1 MTDELVGGIRP
12 VWLRR
17 LLNPNMRLFGR
28 NDIVLLGGLAVA
40 LFVLFNRPL
49 QEMFDFVREIEDTYN
64 VRLLP
69 ALMILVGLFVFH
81 QFRKRE
87 EVRVAALTSAT
98 AAEHATVRA
107 DEMERLIAF
116 SQAIARSLTEE
127 SIKSAAIAHVPLLAP
142 NRILW
147 ALARSEGQWRPLMN
161 VGNVAPGAQE
171 SAAKVALCEIDPPPG
186 VEPEFTCFPM
196 IIAGNPVGVLGVA
209 TQPPLADEQRR
220 ILTTAAALLAVSL
233 KNAELFREVV
243 ESNVRDPLTS
253 CVTRRHGMGIFQTE
267 MRRSRRS
274 QLPMSLIVFDLD
286 HFKAINDRYGHL
298 AGDAVLGA
306 VGGRMNSVLRGS
318 DLKCRYGGEEFL
330 ILLPDTP
337 TQGAIRVAETLR
349 REIEGSS
356 IPWNEDMLRVTAS
369 FGITSITPGEMD
381 PLAAIA
387 RADEALYRAKQD
399 GRNCVR
405 SAAEAEALV

>member
-1 MTDELVGGIRP
+1 
-12 VWLRR
+12 
-17 LLNPNMRLFGR
+17 MRLFGR
-28 NDIVLLGGLAVA
+28 NDLVLLSGLAVA
-40 LFVLFNRPL
+40 LYVLFYQPL
-49 QEMFDFVREIEDTYN
+49 QHMFDFVREIEQTYQ
-64 VRLLP
+64 VQLLP

-81 QFRKRE
+81 QYRKRE
-87 EVRVAALTSAT
+87 EVRVAALTSAA
-98 AAEHATVRA
+98 AAEQAISRSE
-107 DEMERLIAF
+107 EMERLIAF

-127 SIKSAAIAHVPLLAP
+127 SIKSAAVAHIPLLAP
-142 NRILW
+142 NRTVW
-147 ALARSEGQWRPLMN
+147 ALARTEGQWRPLMN

-171 SAAKVALCEIDPPPG
+171 SAAKIALCEIDPPPG

-209 TQPPLADEQRR
+209 AQPPLADEQRR

-233 KNAELFREVV
+233 KNSELFREVV

-267 MRRSRRS
+267 MRRARRS

-337 TQGAIRVAETLR
+337 SQGALRVAETLR
-349 REIEGSS
+349 REIEATS
-356 IPWNEDMLRVTAS
+356 IPWNDDMLRVTAS
-369 FGITSITPGEMD
+369 FGLTAITPGEMD

>member
-1 MTDELVGGIRP
+1 
-12 VWLRR
+12 
-17 LLNPNMRLFGR
+17 MRLFGR
-28 NDIVLLGGLAVA
+28 NDLVLLSGLAVA
-40 LFVLFNRPL
+40 LYVLFYQPL
-49 QEMFDFVREIEDTYN
+49 QHMFDFVREIERTYQ
-64 VRLLP
+64 VQLLP

-81 QFRKRE
+81 QYRKRE
-87 EVRVAALTSAT
+87 EVRVAALTSAA
-98 AAEHATVRA
+98 AAEEAISRSE
-107 DEMERLIAF
+107 EMERLIAF

-127 SIKSAAIAHVPLLAP
+127 SIKSAAVAHIPLLAP
-142 NRILW
+142 NRTVW
-147 ALARSEGQWRPLMN
+147 ALARTEGQWRPLMN

-171 SAAKVALCEIDPPPG
+171 SAAKIALCEIDPPPG
-186 VEPEFTCFPM
+186 VEPEFTCFPL

-209 TQPPLADEQRR
+209 AQPRLADEQRR

-233 KNAELFREVV
+233 KNSELFREVV

-267 MRRSRRS
+267 MRRARRS

-337 TQGAIRVAETLR
+337 SQGALRVAETLR
-349 REIEGSS
+349 REIEGTS
-356 IPWNEDMLRVTAS
+356 IPWSDDTLRVTAS
-369 FGITSITPGEMD
+369 FGITAITPGEMD

>member
-1 MTDELVGGIRP
+1 
-12 VWLRR
+12 
-17 LLNPNMRLFGR
+17 MRLFGR

-40 LFVLFNRPL
+40 LFIVFSQPL
-49 QEMFDFVREIEDTYN
+49 GRMFDFVREIEDTYK
-64 VRLLP
+64 VQLLP
-69 ALMILVGLFVFH
+69 AFMILVALYSFH
-81 QFRKRE
+81 QVRKRE
-87 EVRVAALTSAT
+87 EVRVAALASASAAEEAT
-98 AAEHATVRA
+98 ARAE
-107 DEMERLIAF
+107 EMERLIAF
-116 SQAIARSLTEE
+116 GQAIARSLTEE
-127 SIKSAAIAHVPLLAP
+127 SIKAAAVAHVPMLAP
-142 NRILW
+142 QRTAW
-147 ALARSEGQWRPLMN
+147 ALARSEGQWRPLLN
-161 VGNVAPGAQE
+161 VGDVAPGSQE
-171 SAAKVALCEIDPPPG
+171 SAARIALCEIDPPPG

-196 IIAGNPVGVLGVA
+196 IIAGTPVGVLGVA
-209 TQPPLADEQRR
+209 AMPPLADDQRR

-233 KNAELFREVV
+233 KNSELFREVV
-243 ESNVRDPLTS
+243 ESNVRDPLTA

-267 MRRSRRS
+267 LRRARRS

-306 VGGRMNSVLRGS
+306 VGARMNAVLRGS
-318 DLKCRYGGEEFL
+318 DLKCRYGGEEFM

-337 TQGAIRVAETLR
+337 SQGAQRVAETLR
-349 REIEGSS
+349 REIESNV
-356 IPWNEDMLRVTAS
+356 IPWNDEMLRVTAS

-405 SAAEAEALV
+405 SAAESEALV

>member
-1 MTDELVGGIRP
+1 MIDPEKGPDAIIEQRGHTLI
-12 VWLRR
+12 LT
-17 LLNPNMRLFGR
+17 L
-28 NDIVLLGGLAVA
+28 
-40 LFVLFNRPL
+40 NRP
-49 QEMFDFVREIEDTYN
+49 
-64 VRLLP
+64 
-69 ALMILVGLFVFH
+69 
-81 QFRKRE
+81 
-87 EVRVAALTSAT
+87 EVRNALST
-98 AAEHATVRA
+98 
-107 DEMERLIAF
+107 EMM
-116 SQAIARSLTEE
+116 
-127 SIKSAAIAHVPLLAP
+127 SIMVDAW
-142 NRILW
+142 NR
-147 ALARSEGQWRPLMN
+147 
-161 VGNVAPGAQE
+161 
-171 SAAKVALCEIDPPPG
+171 
-186 VEPEFTCFPM
+186 
-196 IIAGNPVGVLGVA
+196 
-209 TQPPLADEQRR
+209 
-220 ILTTAAALLAVSL
+220 
-233 KNAELFREVV
+233 V

-267 MRRSRRS
+267 MRRARRS

-337 TQGAIRVAETLR
+337 TQGAMRVAETLR

-356 IPWNEDMLRVTAS
+356 IPWNDDLLRVTAS
-369 FGITSITPGEMD
+369 FGITAITPGEMD

>member
-1 MTDELVGGIRP
+1 
-12 VWLRR
+12 
-17 LLNPNMRLFGR
+17 MRLFGR
-28 NDIVLLGGLAVA
+28 NDLVLLSGLAVA
-40 LFVLFNRPL
+40 LYVLFYQPL
-49 QEMFDFVREIEDTYN
+49 QHMFDFVREIERTYQ
-64 VRLLP
+64 VQLLP

-81 QFRKRE
+81 QYRKRE
-87 EVRVAALTSAT
+87 EVRVAALTSAAA
-98 AAEHATVRA
+98 AAEAISRSE
-107 DEMERLIAF
+107 EMERLIAF

-127 SIKSAAIAHVPLLAP
+127 SIKSAAVAHIPLLAP
-142 NRILW
+142 NRPAW
-147 ALARSEGQWRPLMN
+147 ALARTEGQWRPLIN

-171 SAAKVALCEIDPPPG
+171 SAAKIALCEIDPPPG

-209 TQPPLADEQRR
+209 ARPPLADEQRR

-233 KNAELFREVV
+233 KNSELFREVV

-267 MRRSRRS
+267 MRRARRS

-318 DLKCRYGGEEFL
+318 DLKCRYGGEEFM

-337 TQGAIRVAETLR
+337 SQGALRVAETLR
-349 REIEGSS
+349 REIEGTSV
-356 IPWNEDMLRVTAS
+356 PWNDDTLRVTAS
-369 FGITSITPGEMD
+369 FGITAITPGEMD

>member
-1 MTDELVGGIRP
+1 
-12 VWLRR
+12 
-17 LLNPNMRLFGR
+17 MRLFGR
-28 NDIVLLGGLAVA
+28 NDIVLRGCLAVA

-49 QEMFDFVREIEDTYN
+49 QEGFDFVREIEDTYQ

-69 ALMILVGLFVFH
+69 ALLILVGTFIFH
-81 QFRKRE
+81 QFRKRQ
-87 EVRVAALTSAT
+87 EVRSAAIASAAAAQEAT
-98 AAEHATVRA
+98 ARAE
-107 DEMERLIAF
+107 EMERLIAF
-116 SQAIARSLTEE
+116 GQAIARSLTEE
-127 SIKSAAIAHVPLLAP
+127 SIKAAAIAHVPQLAP
-142 NRILW
+142 NRVAW
-147 ALARSEGQWRPLMN
+147 ALARSDGQWRPLMN
-161 VGNVAPGAQE
+161 VGDVTPVAQE
-171 SAAKVALCEIDPPPG
+171 SAAKIALCEIDPPPG

-196 IIAGNPVGVLGVA
+196 IIAGMPVGVLGVA
-209 TQPPLADEQRR
+209 AQPEMADDQRR
-220 ILTTAAALLAVSL
+220 ILTSAAALLAVSL
-233 KNAELFREVV
+233 KNSELFREVV
-243 ESNVRDPLTS
+243 ESNVRDPLTA

-267 MRRSRRS
+267 MRRARRS

-286 HFKAINDRYGHL
+286 HFKAVNDRYGHL

-306 VGGRMNSVLRGS
+306 VGGRMNAVLRGS

-337 TQGAIRVAETLR
+337 AQGAHRVAETLR
-349 REIEGSS
+349 REIEANS
-356 IPWNEDMLRVTAS
+356 IPWNDEQLRVTAS
-369 FGITSITPGEMD
+369 FGITAITPGEMD

>member
-1 MTDELVGGIRP
+1 
-12 VWLRR
+12 
-17 LLNPNMRLFGR
+17 MRLFGR
-28 NDIVLLGGLAVA
+28 NDIVLLGGLALA
-40 LFVLFNRPL
+40 LFIVFSQPL
-49 QEMFDFVREIEDTYN
+49 GKMFDFVSEIEDTYQ
-64 VRLLP
+64 VQLLP
-69 ALMILVGLFVFH
+69 AFMILVALYSFH
-81 QFRKRE
+81 QVRKRE
-87 EVRVAALTSAT
+87 EVRVAALASASAAAHAT
-98 AAEHATVRA
+98 ARA

-127 SIKSAAIAHVPLLAP
+127 SIKAAAIAHVPQLAP
-142 NRILW
+142 NRIAW
-147 ALARSEGQWRPLMN
+147 ALARSDGQWRPLMN
-161 VGNVAPGAQE
+161 VGDVTPLAQE
-171 SAAKVALCEIDPPPG
+171 SAAKIALCEIDPPPG

-196 IIAGNPVGVLGVA
+196 IIAGMPVGVLGVA
-209 TQPPLADEQRR
+209 ARPEMADDQRR

-233 KNAELFREVV
+233 KNSELFREVV
-243 ESNVRDPLTS
+243 ESNVRDPLTA

-267 MRRSRRS
+267 MRRARRS

-306 VGGRMNSVLRGS
+306 VGGRMNAVLRGS

-337 TQGAIRVAETLR
+337 AQGAQRVAETLR
-349 REIEGSS
+349 REIEANS
-356 IPWNEDMLRVTAS
+356 IPWNDEQLRVTAS
-369 FGITSITPGEMD
+369 FGITAITPGEMD

>member
-1 MTDELVGGIRP
+1 
-12 VWLRR
+12 
-17 LLNPNMRLFGR
+17 MRLFGR
-28 NDIVLLGGLAVA
+28 NDIVLLGCLAVA

-49 QEMFDFVREIEDTYN
+49 QEGFDFVREIEETYQ

-69 ALMILVGLFVFH
+69 ALLILVGTFIFH
-81 QFRKRE
+81 QFRKRQ
-87 EVRVAALTSAT
+87 EVRSAAIASAAQAQEAT
-98 AAEHATVRA
+98 ARA
-107 DEMERLIAF
+107 VEMERLIAF
-116 SQAIARSLTEE
+116 GQAIARSLTEE
-127 SIKSAAIAHVPLLAP
+127 SIKAAAIAHVPQLAP
-142 NRILW
+142 NRVAW
-147 ALARSEGQWRPLMN
+147 ALARSDGQWRPLMN
-161 VGNVAPGAQE
+161 VGDVTPVAQE
-171 SAAKVALCEIDPPPG
+171 SAAKIALCEIDPPPG

-196 IIAGNPVGVLGVA
+196 IIAGMPVGVLGVA
-209 TQPPLADEQRR
+209 AQPEMADDQRR

-233 KNAELFREVV
+233 KNSELFREVV
-243 ESNVRDPLTS
+243 ESNVRDPLTA

-267 MRRSRRS
+267 MRRARRS
-274 QLPMSLIVFDLD
+274 QLPMALIVFDLD

-306 VGGRMNSVLRGS
+306 VGGRMNAVLRGS

-337 TQGAIRVAETLR
+337 AQGAQRVAETLR
-349 REIEGSS
+349 REIEANS
-356 IPWNEDMLRVTAS
+356 IPWNDEVLRITAS
-369 FGITSITPGEMD
+369 FGITAITPGEMD

>member
-1 MTDELVGGIRP
+1 
-12 VWLRR
+12 
-17 LLNPNMRLFGR
+17 MRLFGR
-28 NDIVLLGGLAVA
+28 NDIVLLGGLALA
-40 LFVLFNRPL
+40 LFIVFSQPL
-49 QEMFDFVREIEDTYN
+49 GKMFDFVSEIEDTYQ
-64 VRLLP
+64 VQLLP
-69 ALMILVGLFVFH
+69 AFMILVALYSFH
-81 QFRKRE
+81 QVRKRE
-87 EVRVAALTSAT
+87 EVRVAALASASAAAHAT
-98 AAEHATVRA
+98 ARA

-127 SIKSAAIAHVPLLAP
+127 SIKAAAIAHVPQLAP
-142 NRILW
+142 NRTAW
-147 ALARSEGQWRPLMN
+147 ALARSDGQWRPLMN
-161 VGNVAPGAQE
+161 VGDVTPLAQE
-171 SAAKVALCEIDPPPG
+171 SAAKIALCEIDPPPG

-196 IIAGNPVGVLGVA
+196 IIAGMPVGVLGVA
-209 TQPPLADEQRR
+209 AKPAMADDQRR

-233 KNAELFREVV
+233 KNSELFREVV
-243 ESNVRDPLTS
+243 ESNVRDPLTA

-267 MRRSRRS
+267 MRRARRS
-274 QLPMSLIVFDLD
+274 QLAMSLIVFDLD

-306 VGGRMNSVLRGS
+306 VGGRMNAVLRGS

-337 TQGAIRVAETLR
+337 AQGAQRVAETLR
-349 REIEGSS
+349 REIEANS
-356 IPWNEDMLRVTAS
+356 IPWNDEQLRVTAS
-369 FGITSITPGEMD
+369 FGITAITPGEMD

>member
-1 MTDELVGGIRP
+1 
-12 VWLRR
+12 
-17 LLNPNMRLFGR
+17 MRLFGR

-40 LFVLFNRPL
+40 LFVLFSQPL
-49 QEMFDFVREIEDTYN
+49 QQMFDFVREIEDTYR

-69 ALMILVGLFVFH
+69 ALMILVALFVFH
-81 QFRKRE
+81 QYRKRE
-87 EVRVAALTSAT
+87 EVRVAALTSAA

-142 NRILW
+142 KRTAW

-161 VGNVAPGAQE
+161 VGNVAPAAQE
-171 SAAKVALCEIDPPPG
+171 SAAKIALCEIDPPPG

-209 TQPPLADEQRR
+209 TQPRLADEQRR

-233 KNAELFREVV
+233 KNSELFREVV

-267 MRRSRRS
+267 MRRARRS

-349 REIEGSS
+349 RELEGAS
-356 IPWNEDMLRVTAS
+356 IPWNDDALRVTAS
-369 FGITSITPGEMD
+369 FGITAITPGEMD

>member
-1 MTDELVGGIRP
+1 
-12 VWLRR
+12 
-17 LLNPNMRLFGR
+17 MRLFGR
-28 NDIVLLGGLAVA
+28 NDIVLLGGLALA
-40 LFVLFNRPL
+40 LFIVFSQPL
-49 QEMFDFVREIEDTYN
+49 GKMFDFVSEIEDTYQ
-64 VRLLP
+64 VQLLP
-69 ALMILVGLFVFH
+69 AFMILVALYSFH
-81 QFRKRE
+81 QVRKRE
-87 EVRVAALTSAT
+87 EVRVAALASASAAAHAT
-98 AAEHATVRA
+98 ARA

-127 SIKSAAIAHVPLLAP
+127 SIKAAAIAHVPQLAP
-142 NRILW
+142 NRTAW
-147 ALARSEGQWRPLMN
+147 ALARSDGQWRPLMN
-161 VGNVAPGAQE
+161 VGDVTPLAQE
-171 SAAKVALCEIDPPPG
+171 SAAKIALCEIDPPPG

-196 IIAGNPVGVLGVA
+196 IIAGMPVGVLGVA
-209 TQPPLADEQRR
+209 AKPAMADDQRR

-233 KNAELFREVV
+233 KNSELFREVV
-243 ESNVRDPLTS
+243 ESNVRDPLTA

-267 MRRSRRS
+267 MRRARRS
-274 QLPMSLIVFDLD
+274 QLPMTLIVFDLD

-306 VGGRMNSVLRGS
+306 VGGRMNAVLRGS

-337 TQGAIRVAETLR
+337 AQGAQRVAETLR
-349 REIEGSS
+349 REIEANS
-356 IPWNEDMLRVTAS
+356 IPWNDEQLRVTAS
-369 FGITSITPGEMD
+369 FGITAITPGEMD

>member
-1 MTDELVGGIRP
+1 
-12 VWLRR
+12 
-17 LLNPNMRLFGR
+17 MRLFGR

-49 QEMFDFVREIEDTYN
+49 QEIFDFVREIEDTYN

-69 ALMILVGLFVFH
+69 ALMILVALFVFH
-81 QFRKRE
+81 QYRKRE
-87 EVRVAALTSAT
+87 EVRVAALTSA
-98 AAEHATVRA
+98 AAAHDATLRA
-107 DEMERLIAF
+107 EEMERLIAF
-116 SQAIARSLTEE
+116 GQAIARSLTEE
-127 SIKSAAIAHVPLLAP
+127 SIKSAAVAHVPLLAV
-142 NRILW
+142 NRTAW

-171 SAAKVALCEIDPPPG
+171 SAAKIALCEIDPPPG

-209 TQPPLADEQRR
+209 AQPPLADEQRR

-233 KNAELFREVV
+233 KNSELFREVV

-267 MRRSRRS
+267 MRRARRS

-286 HFKAINDRYGHL
+286 HFKGINDRYGHL

-337 TQGAIRVAETLR
+337 SQGAQRVAETLR
-349 REIEGSS
+349 REIEGTAV
-356 IPWNEDMLRVTAS
+356 PWNDETLRVTAS
-369 FGITSITPGEMD
+369 FGLTAITPGEMD

>member
-1 MTDELVGGIRP
+1 
-12 VWLRR
+12 
-17 LLNPNMRLFGR
+17 MRLFGR
-28 NDIVLLGGLAVA
+28 NDLVLLSGLAVA
-40 LFVLFNRPL
+40 LYVLFYQPL
-49 QEMFDFVREIEDTYN
+49 QHMFDFVREIERTYQ
-64 VRLLP
+64 VQLLP

-81 QFRKRE
+81 QYRKRE
-87 EVRVAALTSAT
+87 EVRVAALTSA
-98 AAEHATVRA
+98 AAAQEAISRSE
-107 DEMERLIAF
+107 EMERLIAF

-127 SIKSAAIAHVPLLAP
+127 SIKSAAVAHIPLLAP
-142 NRILW
+142 KRAVW
-147 ALARSEGQWRPLMN
+147 ALARTEGQWRPLMN
-161 VGNVAPGAQE
+161 MGNVAPGAQE
-171 SAAKVALCEIDPPPG
+171 SAAKIALCEIDPPPG
-186 VEPEFTCFPM
+186 VAPEFTCFPM

-209 TQPPLADEQRR
+209 AQPPLADEQRR

-233 KNAELFREVV
+233 KNSELFREVV

-267 MRRSRRS
+267 MRRARRS

-306 VGGRMNSVLRGS
+306 VGGRMNAVLRGS

-337 TQGAIRVAETLR
+337 SQGALRVTETLR
-349 REIEGSS
+349 REIEGTS
-356 IPWNEDMLRVTAS
+356 IPWNDDTLRVTAS
-369 FGITSITPGEMD
+369 FGITAIMPGEMD

>member
-1 MTDELVGGIRP
+1 
-12 VWLRR
+12 
-17 LLNPNMRLFGR
+17 MRLFGR

-40 LFVLFNRPL
+40 LFIVFSQPL
-49 QEMFDFVREIEDTYN
+49 GRMFDFVREVEDTYQ
-64 VRLLP
+64 VQLLP
-69 ALMILVGLFVFH
+69 AFMILVALYSFH
-81 QFRKRE
+81 QVRKRE
-87 EVRVAALTSAT
+87 EVRVSALASAAAAEEAT
-98 AAEHATVRA
+98 ARSE
-107 DEMERLIAF
+107 EMERLIAF
-116 SQAIARSLTEE
+116 GQAIARSLTEE
-127 SIKSAAIAHVPLLAP
+127 SIKAAAVAPIPMLAP
-142 NRILW
+142 TRSAW
-147 ALARSEGQWRPLMN
+147 ALARSDGQWRPLLN
-161 VGNVAPGAQE
+161 VGDVAPGAQE
-171 SAAKVALCEIDPPPG
+171 SAAKIALCEIDPPPG

-196 IIAGNPVGVLGVA
+196 IIAGTPVGVLGVA
-209 TQPPLADEQRR
+209 AKPALSDEQRR

-267 MRRSRRS
+267 MRRARRS

-337 TQGAIRVAETLR
+337 TQGAMRVAETLR

-356 IPWNEDMLRVTAS
+356 IPWNDDMLRVTAS
-369 FGITSITPGEMD
+369 FGITAITPGEMD